1 MEKNDSPLQHPSIS
15 VVVPCYNEEES
26 LPIFAREL
34 ARVTAELMA
43 LPTPPRSL
51 ELILVDDGSTDRT
64 LEVIHG
70 LAERDDLPYQVRWT
84 SFSRNFGKESGLYAG
99 LEAARG
105 DLVATM
111 DADMQDPPALL
122 PQMYSDL
129 LTGAWDSIATR
140 RVDRAGE
147 PPIRS
152 AFARLFYR
160 IINRISDADIVD
172 GARDFRLMTRPVVDA
187 VLAMAERNRFTKG
200 IYGWVGFRTK
210 WLPYENVDRAA
221 GETKWSFFKLALYAL
236 DGVAAFS
243 TMPLAIA
250 SVLGGLFCII
260 ALVMA
265 IVVVVRAIMF
275 GDPVAGWPSLMTAI
289 LLVGGAQLLC
299 LGVIGQY
306 LAKAYV
312 ETKHR
317 PIYLAR
323 ERGEGPLPQT
333 GAKGAASAEKDVR
346 S

>member
-187 VLAMAERNRFTKG
+187 VPAMAERNRFTKG

>member
-1 MEKNDSPLQHPSIS
+1 MVTVCSEESAPTIS

-26 LPIFAREL
+26 LPIFSEALASVVRDMWERWPDLTVEL
-34 ARVTAELMA
+34 V
-43 LPTPPRSL
+43 
-51 ELILVDDGSTDRT
+51 LVDDGSSDRT
-64 LEVIHG
+64 LGVIHG
-70 LAERDDLPYQVRWT
+70 MADRGDLPYHVRWV
-84 SFSRNFGKESGLYAG
+84 SLSRNFGKESALYAG
-99 LEAARG
+99 LETARG
-105 DLVATM
+105 TCVATM
-111 DADMQDPPALL
+111 DADMQDPPSLL
-122 PQMYSDL
+122 PRMYADL
-129 LTGAWDSIATR
+129 ETGEWDSVATR

-147 PPIRS
+147 PPVRS

-160 IINRISDADIVD
+160 IINRISDADVVD

-187 VLAMAERNRFTKG
+187 VLSMAERNRFTKG
-200 IYGWVGFRTK
+200 IYGWVGFRTE
-210 WLPYENVDRAA
+210 WIPYENVERAA
-221 GETKWSFFKLALYAL
+221 GQTKWSFFGLARYAL

-243 TMPLAIA
+243 TAPLALA
-250 SVLGGLFCII
+250 SLLGGAFCVL

-265 IVVVVRAIMF
+265 VIVVVRAALF

-323 ERGEGPLPQT
+323 ERGEGPKPSHDEGDGL
-333 GAKGAASAEKDVR
+333 S
-346 S
+346 

>member
-1 MEKNDSPLQHPSIS
+1 MEKNDSPLQRPSIS

-160 IINRISDADIVD
+160 IINKISDADIVD

-323 ERGEGPLPQT
+323 ERGEGPLPQPSS
-333 GAKGAASAEKDVR
+333 KGAHAAEKDVR